1 MFEDRL
7 GRATARVLKT
17 RYSNIWKARQL
28 KLSME
33 ISEAAGGG
41 WKTLTTM
48 PHSDRLDFSVIEK
61 YWHLEAT
68 STPDNENKNRVRIIH
83 LEGDTE
89 TTTFHTQRYQHETDG
104 VFISEP
110 SRHSGVS
117 SGARTTHCL

>member
-1 MFEDRL
+1 
-7 GRATARVLKT
+7 
-17 RYSNIWKARQL
+17 
-28 KLSME
+28 ME

-83 LEGDTE
+83 LECETE
-89 TTTFHTQRYQHETDG
+89 TTNFHTQHYQHETDG
-104 VFISEP
+104 VLYRSCLDTAEC
-110 SRHSGVS
+110 HQLQEQ
-117 SGARTTHCL
+117 HCL